1 VRSPDAVTTIETLR
15 RQAEACTACPLYRHA
30 TQTVFGEGDP
40 HAAIVLVGE
49 QPGDEEDRA
58 GRPFVGPAGRLLD
71 RALTR
76 AGLDRSALYVTN
88 AVKHFKWTKDKA
100 GGKRRIH
107 ERPSPDEVEA
117 CRPWLEQELWLIRP
131 EVVVCLGVTA
141 ARSVLKRR
149 ITISGSRSETLTS
162 PEGYRT
168 LVTIHPSAILRIP
181 VPADREA
188 EEQRFI
194 DDLRRAARVG
204 RYVDPARKER
214 TTG

>member
-1 VRSPDAVTTIETLR
+1 MTTIETLR
-15 RQAEACTACPLYRHA
+15 RQAETCTACPLYRHA

-76 AGLDRSALYVTN
+76 AGLDRSALYITN
-88 AVKHFKWTKDKA
+88 AVKHFKWAKDKA

-149 ITISGSRSETLTS
+149 ITISGSRGETLTS

-204 RYVDPARKER
+204 RHVDPARKER

>member
-15 RQAEACTACPLYRHA
+15 RQAEACTACPLHRHA

-40 HAAIVLVGE
+40 RAAIVLVGE
-49 QPGDEEDRA
+49 QPGDEEDRV

-76 AGLDRSALYVTN
+76 AGLDRSALYITN
-88 AVKHFKWTKDKA
+88 AVKHFKWRKDRA

-149 ITISGSRSETLTS
+149 VTISGSRGETLIS

-181 VPADREA
+181 APADREA
-188 EEQRFI
+188 EEHRFV

-204 RYVDPARKER
+204 RHVDPARKER

>member
-1 VRSPDAVTTIETLR
+1 MTTIATLR

-40 HAAIVLVGE
+40 LATIVLVGE

-76 AGLDRSALYVTN
+76 AGLDRSALYITN
-88 AVKHFKWTKDKA
+88 AVKHFKWTKDRA

-107 ERPSPDEVEA
+107 ERPSPDEIEA
-117 CRPWLEQELWLIRP
+117 CRPWLEQELCLIRP
-131 EVVVCLGVTA
+131 EVVVCLGMTA

-149 ITISGSRSETLTS
+149 ITISGARGETLTS

-181 VPADREA
+181 APGDREA
-188 EEQRFI
+188 EEHRFI
-194 DDLRRAARVG
+194 DDLRRAGRVSRHG
-204 RYVDPARKER
+204 DAARKER

>member
-1 VRSPDAVTTIETLR
+1 MTTIETLR

-40 HAAIVLVGE
+40 RAGIVLVGE

-76 AGLDRSALYVTN
+76 AGLDRSALYITN
-88 AVKHFKWTKDKA
+88 AVKHFKWTKDRA

-149 ITISGSRSETLTS
+149 ITISGSRGETLTS

-204 RYVDPARKER
+204 RHVDPARKER

>member
-1 VRSPDAVTTIETLR
+1 MTTIETLR

-88 AVKHFKWTKDKA
+88 AVKHFKWAKDKA

-149 ITISGSRSETLTS
+149 ITISGSRGETLTS

-204 RYVDPARKER
+204 RHVDPARKER

>member
-1 VRSPDAVTTIETLR
+1 MTTIETLR
-15 RQAEACTACPLYRHA
+15 RQAEACTACPLHRHA

-40 HAAIVLVGE
+40 RAAIVLVGE
-49 QPGDEEDRA
+49 QPGDEEDRV

-76 AGLDRSALYVTN
+76 AGLDRSALYITN
-88 AVKHFKWTKDKA
+88 AVKHFKWTKDRA

-149 ITISGSRSETLTS
+149 VTISGSRGETLTS

-181 VPADREA
+181 SPADREA
-188 EEQRFI
+188 EEHRFV

-204 RYVDPARKER
+204 RHVDPARKER

>member
-1 VRSPDAVTTIETLR
+1 MRWPDAVTTIETLR
-15 RQAEACTACPLYRHA
+15 RQAETCTACPLYRHA

-88 AVKHFKWTKDKA
+88 AVKHFKWAKDKA

-149 ITISGSRSETLTS
+149 ITISGSRGETLTS

-204 RYVDPARKER
+204 RHVDPARKER

>member
-1 VRSPDAVTTIETLR
+1 MRSRDAVTTIETLR

-40 HAAIVLVGE
+40 RAGILLVGE

-76 AGLDRSALYVTN
+76 AGLDRSALYITN
-88 AVKHFKWTKDKA
+88 AVKHFKWTNDRA

-107 ERPSPDEVEA
+107 ERPSPDEIEA

-149 ITISGSRSETLTS
+149 VTISRARGETLTS

-188 EEQRFI
+188 EEHRFV
-194 DDLRRAARVG
+194 DDLRRAARVSG
-204 RYVDPARKER
+204 HVDPARKER

>member
-1 VRSPDAVTTIETLR
+1 VTTIETLR
-15 RQAEACTACPLYRHA
+15 RQAETCTACPLYRHA

-88 AVKHFKWTKDKA
+88 AVKHFKWAKDKA

-149 ITISGSRSETLTS
+149 ITISGSRGETLTS

-204 RYVDPARKER
+204 RHVDPARKER

>member
-15 RQAEACTACPLYRHA
+15 RQAEACTACPLHRHA

-40 HAAIVLVGE
+40 RAAIVLVGE
-49 QPGDEEDRA
+49 QPGDEEDRV

-76 AGLDRSALYVTN
+76 AGLDRSALYITN
-88 AVKHFKWTKDKA
+88 AVKHFKWTKDRA

-131 EVVVCLGVTA
+131 EAVVCLGVTA

-149 ITISGSRSETLTS
+149 VTISGSRGETLTS

-181 VPADREA
+181 SPADREA
-188 EEQRFI
+188 EEHRFV

-204 RYVDPARKER
+204 RHVDPARKER

>member
-1 VRSPDAVTTIETLR
+1 
-15 RQAEACTACPLYRHA
+15 
-30 TQTVFGEGDP
+30 VFGEGDP
-40 HAAIVLVGE
+40 SATIVLVGE

-76 AGLDRSALYVTN
+76 AGLDRSALYITN
-88 AVKHFKWTKDKA
+88 AVKHFKWTKDRA

-107 ERPSPDEVEA
+107 ERPSPDEIEA

-149 ITISGSRSETLTS
+149 VTISGARGETLTS

-181 VPADREA
+181 APAEREA
-188 EEQRFI
+188 EEHRFV
-194 DDLRRAARVG
+194 DDLRRAGRVS
-204 RYVDPARKER
+204 RHVDAARKER

>member
-1 VRSPDAVTTIETLR
+1 MTTIETLR
-15 RQAEACTACPLYRHA
+15 RQAETCTACPLYRHA

-88 AVKHFKWTKDKA
+88 AVKHFKWAKDKA

-149 ITISGSRSETLTS
+149 ITISGSRGETLTS
-162 PEGYRT
+162 PEGYPT

-204 RYVDPARKER
+204 RHVDPARKER